1 MSAKEDT
8 ADTHSLLVELT
19 KEVRGARADISL
31 VSNDLGI
38 VKDRLVIVESWKND
52 VDSRAARTS
61 LRVEQSSKIDLEQ
74 AAALAAEK
82 EAREALTVKVD
93 TLLAIGTRLDKV
105 TSNPTLKVIVG
116 MLLTAFVTWLA
127 GKGFHVQ

>member
-1 MSAKEDT
+1 MSDESN
-8 ADTHSLLVELT
+8 DTHSLLVELT

-52 VDSRAARTS
+52 IDARANRTS

-116 MLLTAFVTWLA
+116 MLLTAAVTWLA